1 MKLRSFLIV
10 LAFIAIPLLA
20 ACGDD
25 DNTSNGSSIQK
36 TASAVIQQGKTAVN
50 NGVNTVQGAA
60 TTVTGKLTAAAT
72 SGQSGTTKIAVSEKD
87 FSISPDNTSPQ
98 HGALTF
104 DVKNE
109 GATAHQFVVL
119 KTDIAEDKL
128 PVASGTVNETATG
141 ITKIAEIPNVDP
153 GQSQTLTTSALAP
166 GTYVLICN
174 LPAHYQAGMH
184 TTLHVQ

>member
-25 DNTSNGSSIQK
+25 DNTNTNSVQQ
-36 TASAVIQQGKTAVN
+36 TASAVINQGKTAVN

-72 SGQSGTTKIAVSEKD
+72 SGQNSTTKVAISEKD
-87 FSISPDNTSPQ
+87 FSVNADNTSPKA
-98 HGALTF
+98 GVLTF

-141 ITKIAEIPNVDP
+141 ITKIGEIPNIDP